1 MPGGCQVRV
10 RSCTKPT
17 TSPPIGSCQRR
28 TSRPSAIRTDTGC
41 DAAPNASAAS
51 RVSSQPDCQATV
63 RNKIV
68 RWPRRLGIPGGRDGR
83 GGRLR
88 TTPPLRRPRPTSTR
102 PTKIPTPDA
111 RPSGRPSQFPALRH
125 HPGQNLRRR
134 PTRPPNRKPGW
145 RRPPAVVKICFA
157 FWPFLETRGLWSS
170 FFYLMLH
177 IVRKRD
183 PIGAH
188 PDARKGKV
196 QVYGTVLRW
205 PVRHLGAPRLHGGV
219 LRFATKGH
227 PPVGG

>member
-1 MPGGCQVRV
+1 MRV

-17 TSPPIGSCQRR
+17 TSPPIGPCQRR

-102 PTKIPTPDA
+102 PTKIPAPAA
-111 RPSGRPSQFPALRH
+111 RPSGRPRQFPALRH

-145 RRPPAVVKICFA
+145 RRPPAVLKICFA
-157 FWPFLETRGLWSS
+157 FRPFLETRGLWSS

-177 IVRKRD
+177 IVRSATRM
-183 PIGAH
+183 
-188 PDARKGKV
+188 AR
-196 QVYGTVLRW
+196 TLMPER
-205 PVRHLGAPRLHGGV
+205 VRYKIWNSSSPACPAPWGSSAPWRCSSFCNG
-219 LRFATKGH
+219 RTPASWWMI
-227 PPVGG
+227 